1 MSSFDYSAFLYGDK
15 STYNKQTK
23 KQTHIEHTHVQT
35 HVQKTSP
42 SLFTLNTCIIV
53 IFIRQC

>member
-23 KQTHIEHTHVQT
+23 KHIEHIHA
-35 HVQKTSP
+35 
-42 SLFTLNTCIIV
+42 
-53 IFIRQC
+53 

>member
-23 KQTHIEHTHVQT
+23 KQTHIEHT
-35 HVQKTSP
+35 P
-42 SLFTLNTCIIV
+42 SD
-53 IFIRQC
+53 